1 MKYSENFL
9 GSNAY
14 FQEMIES
21 QLQDL
26 NQLPLLKE
34 SSLKEFKSINFSLQ
48 EQIIVV
54 KLTHRSGEVSHK
66 EINHPNVTSVALDF
80 DDMAAYFD
88 PQKVEQLPLNKS
100 DYPQGLDYEF
110 LSAKEPELVSQVVLL
125 NLLNNHCS
133 LEQILQAI
141 LP

>member
-9 GSNAY
+9 GANTY

-21 QLQDL
+21 QLQEL

-34 SSLKEFKSINFSLQ
+34 PSLKEFKSIDFSIQ
-48 EQIIVV
+48 DQKIVV
-54 KLTHRSGEVSHK
+54 NLVHRSGESSQK
-66 EINHPNVTSVALDF
+66 EISHPNPTSIFLDF
-80 DDMAAYFD
+80 DDMDAYFD
-88 PQKVEQLPLNKS
+88 PQKVEKLPLNKS
-100 DYPQGLDYEF
+100 DYPQGLEYEF
-110 LSAKEPELVSQVVLL
+110 LLAKEPELLTQVVLL

-133 LEQILQAI
+133 SEQILQAI

>member
-48 EQIIVV
+48 DQIIVV

-66 EINHPNVTSVALDF
+66 EITHPNVTSVALDF
-80 DDMAAYFD
+80 DDMVAYFD
-88 PQKVEQLPLNKS
+88 PQKVEKLPLNKS